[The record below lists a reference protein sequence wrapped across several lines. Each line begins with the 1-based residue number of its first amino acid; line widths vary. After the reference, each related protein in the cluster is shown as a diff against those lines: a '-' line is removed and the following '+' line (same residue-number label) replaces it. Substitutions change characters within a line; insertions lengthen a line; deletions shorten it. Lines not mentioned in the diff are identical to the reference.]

1 MNSQHH
7 RTEARAFQAAVAV
20 AGVSLWVWA
29 LARLHVDRAPGEQ
42 VVVLALVPV
51 IVFAGL
57 FTQHFR
63 MPLGLDLTRERLTF
77 SLSDAIVLLVAYW
90 YGVYPAIFVAGL
102 EGFITS
108 RRTVRRW
115 SSNAFSFGMMSLVA
129 AASSLVIKAAL
140 SAGAGGHLPFHF
152 AALAFAV
159 ASVTHNLVNMA
170 LLSTLLALRHAKPIF
185 ASLKESFLWTAPILC
200 LPTSAAAILMHHAL
214 EHGPLTLVAIAAPT
228 LLAINVIQRQNRRG
242 VEQRVDAVEKAHR
255 ETVEALA
262 VAINAKDQ
270 VTHEHVLRVQIYAA
284 GVARLLG
291 CTEAEIEALRAGALL
306 HDIGK
311 IAVPDYIL
319 NKPGKLTADEF
330 EKMKVHTLVGAQILG
345 RVDFPYPVAPVVRHH
360 HERWDGKGYPDG
372 MKGDAIP
379 LTARILSVV
388 DCFDAV
394 REDRQ
399 YRKGM
404 TREEAIELIMQG
416 AGTQYDPRV
425 VGTFVTHLPEFEAE
439 ILAHR
444 DAPVPTYGIE
454 PAERLS
460 EAASRVAPA
469 AGLAEEVQTANVKLT
484 ARELNA
490 LDALARRLEGARPDR
505 DEVVRIFIG
514 ALAGLVPFE
523 TCAVALAT
531 GEGEYA
537 VAHAAGAHAELLR
550 GRRVRQNDGVTGW
563 ALANQQPFC
572 NTAPQLDLPADMHA
586 HFAAYRTLAAFPVTL
601 GGVAH
606 GALTLY
612 SASLSQYTAEH
623 QRLIGAAAAVL
634 ATALSPA
641 ARATAEFKI
650 ERPTL
655 HDADAPP
662 AVIEDGT
669 LKLHAPLESDLTH

>member
-1 MNSQHH
+1 MNPQQH
-7 RTEARAFQAAVAV
+7 RTVARAYQAAVAV
-20 AGVSLWVWA
+20 AGISLWLWA
-29 LARLHVDRAPGEQ
+29 LARLHVDRQPREQ
-42 VVVLALVPV
+42 MVVLALVPV

-63 MPLGLDLTRERLTF
+63 IPLGLDLTRERLTF

-90 YGVYPAIFVAGL
+90 YGVCPAIFVAGF

-115 SSNAFSFGMMSLVA
+115 SSNVFSFGMMSLVA
-129 AASSLVIKAAL
+129 ASSSLVIKTAFAL
-140 SAGAGGHLPFHF
+140 GAGADAQLPFHL
-152 AALAFAV
+152 AALAFCA

-185 ASLKESFLWTAPILC
+185 ALLKESFLWTAPILC
-200 LPTSAAAILMHHAL
+200 LPTTAAAILMHHAL
-214 EHGPLTLVAIAAPT
+214 
-228 LLAINVIQRQNRRG
+228 
-242 VEQRVDAVEKAHR
+242 
-255 ETVEALA
+255 
-262 VAINAKDQ
+262 
-270 VTHEHVLRVQIYAA
+270 
-284 GVARLLG
+284 
-291 CTEAEIEALRAGALL
+291 
-306 HDIGK
+306 
-311 IAVPDYIL
+311 
-319 NKPGKLTADEF
+319 
-330 EKMKVHTLVGAQILG
+330 
-345 RVDFPYPVAPVVRHH
+345 VVRHH

-372 MKGDAIP
+372 LQGDAIP

-399 YRKGM
+399 YRRGM

-444 DAPVPTYGIE
+444 GAPVPTYGIE

-460 EAASRVAPA
+460 AAASRVAPA
-469 AGLAEEVQTANVKLT
+469 AGLAEEVPAANLNLT
-484 ARELNA
+484 ARELSA
-490 LDALARRLEGARPDR
+490 LDALAHRLEAARPDR
-505 DEVVRIFIG
+505 DEVVKVFVG
-514 ALAGLVPFE
+514 ALADLVSFE
-523 TCAVALAT
+523 TCAVTLAA

-537 VAHAAGAHAELLR
+537 VAYAAGAHAELLR
-550 GRRVRQNDGVTGW
+550 GRRIRQNDGVTGW

-572 NTAPQLDLPADMHA
+572 NTAPQLDLPADTHA
-586 HFAAYRTLAAFPVTL
+586 RFAAYRTLAAFPVTRA
-601 GGVAH
+601 GHAH

-612 SASLSQYTAEH
+612 SASLAEYTAEH
-623 QRLIGAAAAVL
+623 RRLIGAAAAVL

-641 ARATAEFKI
+641 ERAAAEIKI
-650 ERPTL
+650 NHPSL
-655 HDADAPP
+655 HNSDAP
-662 AVIEDGT
+662 ASVIDGET